1 MIADQPPFLGTCMS
15 LPANP
20 SSIPTLA
27 GAPSPSPGSTQASGG
42 ASPPPTPPQ
51 TTVVCVPPNP
61 PAKDDGLFSA
71 LKDVLPVLAIY
82 SFFSG
87 WVYSYAFFKS
97 FRVPVP
103 SLDMPLQHFFIYSFS
118 VFATWKGGIL
128 ILLTAVSVAI
138 FKKHKLTMVLI
149 ACLLF
154 PIIFGIAFIQG
165 TQDASLQRYSSTNDR
180 IVFGFKEEAGKR
192 LPVDLKFNNDSER
205 LRLLTETKDRVF
217 VFYQPPA
224 YAQGQ
229 LPPVL
234 VYDVAKS
241 DLTSITRQVNDKR
254 KLSLPEILWSFIHEQ
269 SAK

>member
-1 MIADQPPFLGTCMS
+1 
-15 LPANP
+15 
-20 SSIPTLA
+20 
-27 GAPSPSPGSTQASGG
+27 
-42 ASPPPTPPQ
+42 
-51 TTVVCVPPNP
+51 VPPNP

-97 FRVPVP
+97 FRVAVP
-103 SLDMPLQHFFIYSFS
+103 SLDMPLQHFFVYSFS

-128 ILLTAVSVAI
+128 ILLTAISVAI
-138 FKKHKLTMVLI
+138 FKKHKLTMVVI

-154 PIIFGIAFIQG
+154 PVIFGIAFVQG
-165 TQDASLQRYSSTNDR
+165 TYDAALQRHSATNDR
-180 IVFGFKEEAGKR
+180 IVLSFKEDAGEKA
-192 LPVDLKFNNDSER
+192 PADLKFNNDSER
-205 LRLLTETKDRVF
+205 LRLLAETKDRIF

-224 YAQGQ
+224 YAPGQ
-229 LPPVL
+229 FPPVL

-254 KLSLPEILWSFIHEQ
+254 NLSLLEILWSFIHEQ